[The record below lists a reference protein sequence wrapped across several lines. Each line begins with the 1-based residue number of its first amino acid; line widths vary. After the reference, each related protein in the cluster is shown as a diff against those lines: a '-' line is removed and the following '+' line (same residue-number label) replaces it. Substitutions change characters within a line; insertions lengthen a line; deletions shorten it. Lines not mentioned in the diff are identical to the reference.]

1 MEHLDTTADLQAA
14 STGLVIEVTH
24 PLVQH
29 KLGLLRDTTTTTQ
42 MFRQLVN
49 ELTLLLTYEATK
61 DLANEEIEIETPL
74 ELTTARRISGK
85 KVAVVPILRAG
96 VGMLDAVLS
105 LVPGA
110 RVGFIGLFR
119 DEETLEPVEYFVKL
133 PGDIADRDVILLDP
147 MLATGNSTAAAIETV
162 KRAGAT
168 SVRLIALIAAPEGI
182 ARVHGEH
189 PDVPIIV
196 ASVDRCLNA
205 KGYILPGLGDA
216 GDRLY
221 GTK

>member
-1 MEHLDTTADLQAA
+1 MLPSESTASAMSVGA
-14 STGLVIEVTH
+14 VTEVRH

-29 KLGLLRDTTTTTQ
+29 KLGLLRDVTTTTQ

-61 DLANEEIEIETPL
+61 DLADEQVEIQTPL
-74 ELTTARRISGK
+74 ERTAGRRISGK
-85 KVAVVPILRAG
+85 KVAVCPILRAG
-96 VGMLDAVLS
+96 VGMLDGVLS

-110 RVGFIGLFR
+110 RVGFIGMYR

-133 PGDIADRDVILLDP
+133 PNDVAERDVILLDP
-147 MLATGNSTAAAIETV
+147 MLATGNSTAAAV
-162 KRAGAT
+162 ASLKAAGAT
-168 SVRLIALIAAPEGI
+168 SIRLIAVIAAPEGI
-182 ARVHGEH
+182 ARIHREH
-189 PDVPIIV
+189 PEVAIV
-196 ASVDRCLNA
+196 VAAIDRGLDEN
-205 KGYILPGLGDA
+205 GYIVPGLGDA

>member
-1 MEHLDTTADLQAA
+1 MTTAANTPVA
-14 STGLVIEVTH
+14 GLVTEVSH

-29 KLGLLRDTTTTTQ
+29 KLGLLRDVTTTTQ

-61 DLANEEIEIETPL
+61 DLADEEVEIETPL
-74 ELTTARRISGK
+74 ERTRARRISGK
-85 KVAVVPILRAG
+85 KVAVCPILRAG
-96 VGMLDAVLS
+96 IGMLDAVLS

-119 DEETLEPVEYFVKL
+119 DEETLEPVEYYVKL
-133 PGDIADRDVILLDP
+133 PNDIRDRDVILLDP

-162 KRAGAT
+162 RGAGAT

-182 ARVHGEH
+182 ARVQRDYPE
-189 PDVPIIV
+189 VPIVV
-196 ASVDRCLNA
+196 AAIDRELNEH
-205 KGYILPGLGDA
+205 GYILPGLGDA

>member
-1 MEHLDTTADLQAA
+1 MNTSADLRA
-14 STGLVIEVTH
+14 SSTASVIEVAH

-29 KLGLLRDTTTTTQ
+29 KLGLLRDMTTTTQ

-61 DLANEEIEIETPL
+61 DLADEEIAIDTPL
-74 ELTTARRISGK
+74 ETTTARRISGK
-85 KVAVVPILRAG
+85 KVAVCPILRAG

-147 MLATGNSTAAAIETV
+147 MLATGNSTAAAVETV

-168 SVRLIALIAAPEGI
+168 SIRLIALIAAPEGI

-189 PDVPIIV
+189 PDVSIVV
-196 ASVDRCLNA
+196 ASVDRGLND

>member
-1 MEHLDTTADLQAA
+1 VDTTADLDA
-14 STGLVIEVTH
+14 SATRLVTEVTH

-61 DLANEEIEIETPL
+61 DLADEEIEIETPL
-74 ELTTARRISGK
+74 ERTAARRISGK
-85 KVAVVPILRAG
+85 KVAVCPILRAG
-96 VGMLDAVLS
+96 MGMLDAVLS

-133 PGDIADRDVILLDP
+133 PGDIFDRDVILLDP
-147 MLATGNSTAAAIETV
+147 MLATGNSTAAAVETV
-162 KRAGAT
+162 KRTGAT
-168 SVRLIALIAAPEGI
+168 SVRLIALIASPEGI
-182 ARVHGEH
+182 ERVHREH
-189 PDVPIIV
+189 PDVHIVV
-196 ASVDRCLNA
+196 ASVDRGLNEQ
-205 KGYILPGLGDA
+205 GYILPGLGDA

>member
-1 MEHLDTTADLQAA
+1 VT
-14 STGLVIEVTH
+14 EVTH

-29 KLGLLRDTTTTTQ
+29 KLGLLRDVQTTTQ

-61 DLANEEIEIETPL
+61 DLADEEIEIETPL
-74 ELTTARRISGK
+74 EVTGARRISGK
-85 KVAVVPILRAG
+85 KVAVCPILRAG

-168 SVRLIALIAAPEGI
+168 SIRLIALIAAPEGI

-189 PDVPIIV
+189 PEVRIVV
-196 ASVDRCLNA
+196 ASVDRGLND

>member
-1 MEHLDTTADLQAA
+1 VSSPAEA
-14 STGLVIEVTH
+14 STEQLTVVTH

-29 KLGLLRDTTTTTQ
+29 KLGLLRDVTTTTQ

-61 DLANEEIEIETPL
+61 DLADEEVEIETPL
-74 ELTTARRISGK
+74 EWTRGRRISGK
-85 KVAVVPILRAG
+85 KVAVCPILRAG

-119 DEETLEPVEYFVKL
+119 DEETLQPVEYYVKL

-147 MLATGNSTAAAIETV
+147 MLATGNSTTAAIETV
-162 KRAGAT
+162 QRVGA
-168 SVRLIALIAAPEGI
+168 SSIRLIALIAAPEGI
-182 ARVHGEH
+182 ERVHRDH
-189 PDVPIIV
+189 PEVPIVV
-196 ASVDRCLNA
+196 AAVDRELNDV
-205 KGYILPGLGDA
+205 GYILPGLGDA

>member
-1 MEHLDTTADLQAA
+1 MDQTAPLATSA
-14 STGLVIEVTH
+14 IGAVTEVVH

-29 KLGLLRDTTTTTQ
+29 KLGLMRDVSRRRSFPAAPERAQAAPHLRGYPGPRRRGGRD
-42 MFRQLVN
+42 RDPARADVG
-49 ELTLLLTYEATK
+49 AP
-61 DLANEEIEIETPL
+61 DLGEE
-74 ELTTARRISGK
+74 ARRC
-85 KVAVVPILRAG
+85 PILRAG
-96 VGMLDAVLS
+96 IGMLDAVLS

-119 DEETLEPVEYFVKL
+119 DEETLEPVEYYVKL

-182 ARVHGEH
+182 AVS
-189 PDVPIIV
+189 IATISTC
-196 ASVDRCLNA
+196 ASWSRPST
-205 KGYILPGLGDA
+205 GS
-216 GDRLY
+216 
-221 GTK
+221 

>member
-1 MEHLDTTADLQAA
+1 MSVT
-14 STGLVIEVTH
+14 EVSH
-24 PLVQH
+24 PLAQH
-29 KLGLLRDTTTTTQ
+29 KLGLLRDERTSTAD
-42 MFRQLVN
+42 FRRLVN

-61 DLANEEIEIETPL
+61 DLATEQVEISTPL
-74 ELTTARRISGK
+74 EAASVPRISGK
-85 KVAVVPILRAG
+85 KVAVCPILRAG
-96 VGMLDAVLS
+96 VGMLDGVLS
-105 LVPGA
+105 LISGA
-110 RVGFIGLFR
+110 RVGFIGMYR

-133 PGDIADRDVILLDP
+133 PGDIFDRDVILLDP
-147 MLATGNSTAAAIETV
+147 MLATGNSTAAAVETV

-182 ARVHGEH
+182 ERVHREH
-189 PDVPIIV
+189 PDVHIVV
-196 ASVDRCLNA
+196 ASVDRGLNE